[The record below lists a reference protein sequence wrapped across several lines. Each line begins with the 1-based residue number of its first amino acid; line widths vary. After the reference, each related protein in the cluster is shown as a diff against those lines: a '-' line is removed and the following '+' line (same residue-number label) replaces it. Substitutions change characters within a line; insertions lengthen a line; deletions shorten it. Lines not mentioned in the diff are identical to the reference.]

1 MTDNLYSPES
11 KPLRDNEKNSEE
23 FIVLGN
29 SLLSERDYENAI
41 TAYGEALRIQVDKY
55 GDLHLNCAQTYFLY
69 GKAMVEN
76 YRENTGIFSEKKVS
90 PKSEIPFHL
99 KTEENPSGSSPDEE
113 EATDLEIAWENLETA
128 RLILDKSTSLFQIFS
143 HHDEFSRN
151 ILADVLIHL
160 GLIEFE
166 SGREENACEEIKKS
180 LKMLE
185 DYREIDPGHYAHAA
199 YELAMIYTFRTM
211 YKDAQEYYEIA
222 RSVLQ
227 LHIKKLK
234 ENFSL
239 NKEKI
244 DEMNFIVSQLDDKIQ
259 DCTACTEDL
268 SAKNEA
274 ELTEQQTDLPL
285 ATASDVT
292 HLVKRKVRNKN
303 DDDITEEK
311 KVN

>member
-1 MTDNLYSPES
+1 MTDHLYSPES
-11 KPLRDNEKNSEE
+11 KPSRDTEKNSEE

-29 SLLSERDYENAI
+29 SLLNERDYENAI

-55 GDLHLNCAQTYFLY
+55 GDLHVNCAQSYFLY

-113 EATDLEIAWENLETA
+113 ETTDLEIAWENLETA
-128 RLILDKSTSLFQIFS
+128 RLILDN
-143 HHDEFSRN
+143 HHDEFNRN
-151 ILADVLIHL
+151 ILADVLINL

-180 LKMLE
+180 LQMLE
-185 DYREIDPGHYAHAA
+185 DYRKIDPGHYAHAA
-199 YELAMIYTFRTM
+199 YELAMIYTFRNM

-227 LHIKKLK
+227 LHVKKLK

-244 DEMNFIVSQLDDKIQ
+244 DEMNFVVSQLDDKIQ
-259 DCTACTEDL
+259 DCMACTED
-268 SAKNEA
+268 SSTKKEV
-274 ELTEQQTDLPL
+274 ELIEPKADLPL

-292 HLVKRKVRNKN
+292 HLVKRKKKN
-303 DDDITEEK
+303 EDDITEEK